1 MEICCNQKLGTVYWS
16 YWTDD
21 DNKAHT
27 GFKIT
32 IIIARLSISEYIN
45 SYMSQWIR
53 NNRDVAIVYS
63 TDDELWQQEI
73 LVTIG
78 YNKTI
83 MSMSD
88 DFGK

>member
-1 MEICCNQKLGTVYWS
+1 MDICCNQKLGIVYR
-16 YWTDD
+16 TDN

-32 IIIARLSISEYIN
+32 MIITRLSISEYIN
-45 SYMSQWIR
+45 SYMSQWIWSNR
-53 NNRDVAIVYS
+53 NVGKVYS

-73 LVTIG
+73 LVIVG

-88 DFGK
+88 DSGK

>member
-1 MEICCNQKLGTVYWS
+1 MDICCNQKLGTVYW
-16 YWTDD
+16 TDYD
-21 DNKAHT
+21 YKAHT

-32 IIIARLSISEYIN
+32 VIIARLSISESIN
-45 SYMSQWIR
+45 SYMSQLIWSNR
-53 NNRDVAIVYS
+53 NVGKVYL
-63 TDDELWQQEI
+63 TDDELWQQDI
-73 LVTIG
+73 LATIG